1 MLYCSGNKIF
11 FKPTIVIAFQY
22 AFCIAAAGD
31 ALKIAAIVWAKEVRD
46 MDAGPS
52 HSRSPRLCVPTQGIV
67 LLLIE
72 YAAECERMTLL
83 S

>member
-1 MLYCSGNKIF
+1 MLYFSGTKNF
-11 FKPTIVIAFQY
+11 FKPTIVIAFQC
-22 AFCIAAAGD
+22 AFRITITGD
-31 ALKIAAIVWAKEVRD
+31 ALKIAAIVRAKEVRD

-52 HSRSPRLCVPTQGIV
+52 HSRSPRLCAPTQGIV

-72 YAAECERMTLL
+72 YAAECERMTQL

>member
-1 MLYCSGNKIF
+1 MLYFSGTKIF
-11 FKPTIVIAFQY
+11 CKPTVVIAFQY
-22 AFCIAAAGD
+22 AFRAVGD

-72 YAAECERMTLL
+72 YAAECERMTQL